1 MRERYTDFEYLWER
15 IKIGVVLL
23 PDLGNF
29 FLINQNKVII
39 WYRELFSCSFSDF
52 EYVYWLQCEY
62 KIRNV

>member
-1 MRERYTDFEYLWER
+1 MREIYADFEYLWER

-23 PDLGNF
+23 PDLVN

-52 EYVYWLQCEY
+52 EYAYWLQYEY